1 MTYMLPA
8 LVSLMLASVFQVPGF
23 LDSPLT
29 EITVRECLSELLFL
43 AASFACLA
51 FLSRSIE
58 RDSMWP
64 WYRRP
69 LPKN

>member
-8 LVSLMLASVFQVPGF
+8 LISLILVSTFHIPGF
-23 LDSPLT
+23 LDASLA
-29 EITVRECLSELLFL
+29 EITMRELLSEMLCLVSAFV
-43 AASFACLA
+43 CLA

-58 RDSMWP
+58 RDPIWP

-69 LPKN
+69 ATKH